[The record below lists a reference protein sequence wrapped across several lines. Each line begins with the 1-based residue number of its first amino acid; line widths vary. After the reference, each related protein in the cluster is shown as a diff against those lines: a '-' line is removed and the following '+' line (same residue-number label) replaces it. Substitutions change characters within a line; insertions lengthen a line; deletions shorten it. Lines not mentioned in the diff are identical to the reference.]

1 MEIPQRYIDLAR
13 ILGSEAIKST
23 GDDEL
28 LSLSYSIIVRL
39 FSTPSFLTHS
49 DDSKEAVARVAIRNG
64 MTDYIRRKR
73 YEEEKG
79 LSGGYEFARMSRSDS
94 FDTYAFIATLP
105 PVLHRL
111 AELKLVYNYSNAK
124 IQRELLWTS
133 DKLKMML
140 RALLHTYLS

>member
-1 MEIPQRYIDLAR
+1 MNIPQKFIDLAR
-13 ILGSEAIKST
+13 ILGLEATSST

-39 FSTPSFLTHS
+39 FSSTAFLTHG
-49 DDSKEAVARVAIRNG
+49 DESKEAVARVAIWNG

-73 YEEEKG
+73 YEEQKG
-79 LSGGYEFARMSRSDS
+79 LSGGYEFARMARSDS

-124 IQRELLWTS
+124 IQRELLWTK
-133 DKLKMML
+133 DKLTMML
-140 RALLHTYLS
+140 RALLHTLS